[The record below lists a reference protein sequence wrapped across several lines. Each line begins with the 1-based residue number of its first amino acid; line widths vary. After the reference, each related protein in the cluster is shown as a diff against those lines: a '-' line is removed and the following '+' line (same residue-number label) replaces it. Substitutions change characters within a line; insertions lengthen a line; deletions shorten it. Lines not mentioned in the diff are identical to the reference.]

1 MDFSVPVSPL
11 RSFFRRGR
19 INPVKKKHHR
29 WWMRRRE
36 ENKMLNIVRGAK
48 VSTPYGEGVVINL
61 PVYGRISVRYQ
72 DGTIRFFFQR
82 DVEEGTIKPVAA

>member
-1 MDFSVPVSPL
+1 
-11 RSFFRRGR
+11 
-19 INPVKKKHHR
+19 
-29 WWMRRRE
+29 MRRRE

-82 DVEEGTIKPVAA
+82 DVEEGTIKPIAA

>member
-19 INPVKKKHHR
+19 IIPVEKKHHGL
-29 WWMRRRE
+29 WVRRGE

-48 VSTPYGEGVVINL
+48 VSTPYGEGIVVNL
-61 PVYGRISVRYQ
+61 PVYGRISVKYA
-72 DGTIRFFFQR
+72 DGTVRFFFRR
-82 DVEEGTIKPVAA
+82 DVENGTIKAVAA

>member
-11 RSFFRRGR
+11 RSFFHRGR
-19 INPVKKKHHR
+19 INQVKKKHHR

-82 DVEEGTIKPVAA
+82 DVEEGTIKPIAA

>member
-11 RSFFRRGR
+11 RSFFHRGR

-82 DVEEGTIKPVAA
+82 DVEEGTIKPIAA